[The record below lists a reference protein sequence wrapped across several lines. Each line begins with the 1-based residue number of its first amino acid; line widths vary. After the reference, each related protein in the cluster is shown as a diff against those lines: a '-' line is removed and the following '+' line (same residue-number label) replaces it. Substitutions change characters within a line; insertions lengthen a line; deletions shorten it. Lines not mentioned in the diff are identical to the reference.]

1 MSDRLKDL
9 QLAVSAVR
17 QSVEPVRFDAA
28 FLVLSL
34 CPESNGQLLR
44 DVKKSDL
51 WSRSIDD
58 KETVEISKPPL
69 FFTSIDEL
77 LLKPQWRIKPPSSA
91 YYFHNIDWLSSE
103 EEKHEVVEMWR
114 LASRLLKLLGSVAD
128 HCVNKSNDIELVF
141 LHQEK
146 LVVGSFFTSE
156 DLVRIDCLDR
166 LESDFLKSDTHRD
179 KKIQIFKS
187 VLVERYKGRGRVELG
202 ELLKNFSNIFKN
214 LENGYDLFV
223 SEFSFENVKSEVE
236 RDKLEF
242 TTRLNKVFSDIQNQ
256 LLAVPAAL
264 LLVGSQMEKL
274 DPVEW
279 ALKNVVIWLGA
290 VVFSILME
298 LLIRNQRNTLQ
309 AVKNEMN
316 LQESIFKEH
325 HMAVYDKFKDVYV
338 DLYGR
343 FRHQRNLLWFIRCLV
358 GGALGFTTS
367 MLFVYSTE
375 ISVSLA
381 VLIGIGVSLIPI
393 ALAVMTSDLRS
404 LRKNQV

>member
-1 MSDRLKDL
+1 MSERLKNL
-9 QLAVSAVR
+9 QLAVDAVR
-17 QSVEPVRFDAA
+17 QSVEPVRSDAA

-34 CPESNGQLLR
+34 PSESHGQLLR
-44 DVKKSDL
+44 YLQESDL

-77 LLKPQWRIKPPSSA
+77 LLKPQWRIKPPASE
-91 YYFHNIDWLSSE
+91 YYFHDIDWLSSE
-103 EEKHEVVEMWR
+103 EERHEIVDRWR
-114 LASRLLKLLGSVAD
+114 LASRLLELLGSVAD
-128 HCVNKSNDIELVF
+128 HCVKKSNDIELVF

-146 LVVGSFFTSE
+146 LVVGSLFTAS
-156 DLVRIDCLDR
+156 DLVHIDSLER

-179 KKIQIFKS
+179 KKVQIFKS
-187 VLVERYKGRGRVELG
+187 VLVEKYRGRGRIELR
-202 ELLKNFSNIFKN
+202 ELVKDFSMIFEN

-242 TTRLNKVFSDIQNQ
+242 TTRLNKVFSDMQNQ

-274 DPVEW
+274 DPVGW

-290 VVFSILME
+290 VVFAILME

-325 HMAVYDKFKDVYV
+325 HMAVYAKFKDVYV

-375 ISVSLA
+375 ISVFLA
-381 VLIGIGVSLIPI
+381 VLVGIGVSLIPI
-393 ALAVMTSDLRS
+393 VLAAMTSDLRS
-404 LRKNQV
+404 LSKNQV